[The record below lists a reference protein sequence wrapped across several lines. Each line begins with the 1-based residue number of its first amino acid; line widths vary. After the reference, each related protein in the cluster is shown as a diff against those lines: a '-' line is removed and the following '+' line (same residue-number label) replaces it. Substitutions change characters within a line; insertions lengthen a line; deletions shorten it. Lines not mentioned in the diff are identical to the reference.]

1 MERIMPIA
9 VAFALGAVAASMV
22 QFPAGSWSLTS
33 NAAASEQ
40 GIIQPLDAGA
50 RYTLPADVAGLRV
63 FMR

>member
-1 MERIMPIA
+1 MERLMPVI

-22 QFPAGSWSLTS
+22 RFPTDSWSLTA

-40 GIIQPLDAGA
+40 TLMQPLDTVV
-50 RYTLPADVAGLRV
+50 RYNLPADAAGLRV

>member
-1 MERIMPIA
+1 MDRMMPIA

-22 QFPAGSWSLTS
+22 QFPTDSWSLAS

-40 GIIQPLDAGA
+40 RLIEPLDTAV
-50 RYTLPADVAGLRV
+50 RYILPADVAGLRV

>member
-1 MERIMPIA
+1 MERMMPVV

-22 QFPAGSWSLTS
+22 QFPSDSWLMA
-33 NAAASEQ
+33 NAAASEHKL
-40 GIIQPLDAGA
+40 IEPLDTAV

>member
-1 MERIMPIA
+1 MDRMMPIA

-22 QFPAGSWSLTS
+22 QFPSQSWS
-33 NAAASEQ
+33 NAAGGDQVLIE
-40 GIIQPLDAGA
+40 PLDTGA